1 MADRLALTVARSSS
15 AHCQAQQRNF
25 DSISPCL
32 KLNEDACLNLDVIIG
47 SFSAPI
53 TEEHAWAIVFEA
65 VKCLENLVK
74 NQNFSSTSNNSRYV
88 YQLICYNFMQSYY
101 QKLYQSITE
110 LFILIFCFIVK

>member
-74 NQNFSSTSNNSRYV
+74 NQNFSSTQKNTRYV
-88 YQLICYNFMQSYY
+88 I
-101 QKLYQSITE
+101 I
-110 LFILIFCFIVK
+110 

>member
-1 MADRLALTVARSSS
+1 MADRLATAVARSSS
-15 AHCQAQQRNF
+15 MCQAQQRNF

-32 KLNEDACLNLDVIIG
+32 RLNDDACLNLDVIIG

-74 NQNFSSTSNNSRYV
+74 NPNFSSVLATSRYV
-88 YQLICYNFMQSYY
+88 SIIKSIIY
-101 QKLYQSITE
+101 KLYSMIDVS
-110 LFILIFCFIVK
+110 FM

>member
-1 MADRLALTVARSSS
+1 MLIMADRLAITVARSS

-74 NQNFSSTSNNSRYV
+74 NQNFSSTSNNPRYV
-88 YQLICYNFMQSYY
+88 ISFYI
-101 QKLYQSITE
+101 I
-110 LFILIFCFIVK
+110 I

>member
-1 MADRLALTVARSSS
+1 MEIGEKSDSDLGSNVNLLQNLMLIMADRLATTVARSSVL
-15 AHCQAQQRNF
+15 CQAHQRNF

-32 KLNEDACLNLDVIIG
+32 KLNDDACLNLDVIIG

-74 NQNFSSTSNNSRYV
+74 NPNFSSNINTPRYV
-88 YQLICYNFMQSYY
+88 
-101 QKLYQSITE
+101 
-110 LFILIFCFIVK
+110 IL

>member
-1 MADRLALTVARSSS
+1 MADRLALTVARSS

-74 NQNFSSTSNNSRYV
+74 NPNFSSASSNPRYV
-88 YQLICYNFMQSYY
+88 
-101 QKLYQSITE
+101 
-110 LFILIFCFIVK
+110 

>member
-1 MADRLALTVARSSS
+1 MLIMADRLATAVARSSS
-15 AHCQAQQRNF
+15 LCQAKQRTF

-32 KLNEDACLNLDVIIG
+32 KLSNDACLNLDVIIG

-74 NQNFSSTSNNSRYV
+74 NPNFSSTLSTPRYV
-88 YQLICYNFMQSYY
+88 LVSDIH
-101 QKLYQSITE
+101 IE
-110 LFILIFCFIVK
+110 

>member
-1 MADRLALTVARSSS
+1 MIRREFKKVKFQWKILLLIMADRLALTVARSSS

-74 NQNFSSTSNNSRYV
+74 NQNFSSTQKNARYV
-88 YQLICYNFMQSYY
+88 IINNVLICS
-101 QKLYQSITE
+101 K
-110 LFILIFCFIVK
+110 